1 MPQPNEDMLNAIYGL
16 SESSKFITQFPE
28 DIENVPHIAI
38 FRAYKFQRLS
48 RQDKSRTDCIA
59 EITLPMPSNLSTEYK
74 ADYQAKEFGAFGAV
88 AENLV
93 SKVNANSANPAG
105 MISKIS
111 GETAI
116 NAGAGVA
123 ASMAIGTI
131 GETGTLAIG
140 AFGVARNPHKIV
152 MYQGSDFRS
161 HSFEYQFTPRSQEE
175 SFRITN
181 IIKAFKYYMSA
192 SYGIGNLAAGLGA
205 LSTQLGK
212 IGFGEGA
219 NLSALGQLTGKAAEP
234 TGDLLKSLAGTSG
247 GLVAKG
253 VDLLG
258 GIITGIGKTAT
269 ATPAE
274 VTSFAQQ
281 AAQESRAFFEY
292 PEVFRITLM
301 PGGQTDNPH
310 IFQIAECVLEDFKV
324 EYDPQGGARF
334 VRGKDNVPAP
344 ASVKISMTFK
354 ETSLVTKENIRDRYF
369 GDGGKPPY
377 KLGAGL

>member
-1 MPQPNEDMLNAIYGL
+1 MPQANEDILNAIYGL

-59 EITLPMPSNLSTEYK
+59 EISLPMPSNLSTEYK
-74 ADYQAKEFGAFGAV
+74 AEYDSTKEIGSM

-93 SKVNANSANPAG
+93 SQVNANSATPKG
-105 MISKIS
+105 MINTVDSKTLIS
-111 GETAI
+111 TATAAA
-116 NAGAGVA
+116 AGDL
-123 ASMAIGTI
+123 I
-131 GETGTLAIG
+131 GELPGASIAIG
-140 AFGVARNPHKIV
+140 AFGVARNPHKVV
-152 MYQGSDFRS
+152 MYQGSGFRS

-212 IGFGEGA
+212 VGFGEGA
-219 NLSALGQLTGKAAEP
+219 NLSALGQLTGKAAGP
-234 TGDLLKSLAGTSG
+234 TGDFLKSSAGTSG
-247 GLVAKG
+247 GLIATG
-253 VDLLG
+253 VNALAG
-258 GIITGIGKTAT
+258 VITDIGKTAT

-281 AAQESRAFFEY
+281 AAQQSRAFFEY

-301 PGGQTDNPH
+301 PGGQTNNPH

-334 VRGKDNVPAP
+334 VRGQDNVPAP
-344 ASVKISMTFK
+344 ASVKISMTFM
-354 ETSLVTKENIRDRYF
+354 ETSLVTKENIRARVF
-369 GDGGKPPY
+369 SQGVVTGS
-377 KLGAGL
+377 GL

>member
-1 MPQPNEDMLNAIYGL
+1 MPTSNEDMLNAIYGL

-59 EITLPMPSNLSTEYK
+59 EITLPMPSNLYTEYK
-74 ADYQAKEFGAFGAV
+74 AEYAAKEFGAFGAV

-123 ASMAIGTI
+123 ASMAIGKI

-192 SYGIGNLAAGLGA
+192 SYGIGNLAAGLVGLAAEITAAAPALATGTKNILGITPNDKGKPDGNGVFGA
-205 LSTQLGK
+205 ALALVGTGLDTAAGGIAALGK
-212 IGFGEGA
+212 SLSDNA
-219 NLSALGQLTGKAAEP
+219 N
-234 TGDLLKSLAGTSG
+234 
-247 GLVAKG
+247 
-253 VDLLG
+253 
-258 GIITGIGKTAT
+258 
-269 ATPAE
+269 E
-274 VTSFAQQ
+274 VTSFAKQ

-301 PGGQTDNPH
+301 PGGQTNNPH

-324 EYDPQGGARF
+324 DYDPQGGARY
-334 VRGKDNVPAP
+334 VRGEDDVPAP

-354 ETSLVTKENIRDRYF
+354 ETSLVTKENIRARVF
-369 GDGGKPPY
+369 SQGVVTGS
-377 KLGAGL
+377 GL

>member
-1 MPQPNEDMLNAIYGL
+1 MPTSNEDMLNAIYGL
-16 SESSKFITQFPE
+16 SESSRFITQFPA

-48 RQDKSRTDCIA
+48 RQDQRRMDHVA

-74 ADYQAKEFGAFGAV
+74 AEYETKDFGALGAV
-88 AENLV
+88 VENLV
-93 SKVNANSANPAG
+93 SKVNANSATPKG
-105 MISKIS
+105 MINKIS

-116 NAGAGVA
+116 NAGVAIA
-123 ASMAIGTI
+123 ASAAIGTI
-131 GETGTLAIG
+131 GQTGTLAIG

-152 MYQGSDFRS
+152 MYQGSGFRS

-192 SYGIGNLAAGLGA
+192 SYGIGNLAAGLVGLAAEITAAAPALATGTKNILGITPNDKGKPDGNGLFGA
-205 LSTQLGK
+205 L
-212 IGFGEGA
+212 IGAVG
-219 NLSALGQLTGKAAEP
+219 TGLDTAA
-234 TGDLLKSLAGTSG
+234 
-247 GLVAKG
+247 
-253 VDLLG
+253 G
-258 GIITGIGKTAT
+258 GIAAIGTTLSGNAN
-269 ATPAE
+269 E
-274 VTSFAQQ
+274 VTSFAKQ

-301 PGGQTDNPH
+301 PGGRADNPH

-324 EYDPQGGARF
+324 DYDPQGGARY

-354 ETSLVTKENIRDRYF
+354 ETSLVTKENIKESR
-369 GDGGKPPY
+369 GHTGV
-377 KLGAGL
+377 GL

>member
-1 MPQPNEDMLNAIYGL
+1 MPQSNEEMLSAIYGL
-16 SESSKFITQFPE
+16 SERSKFITQFPE
-28 DIENVPHIAI
+28 DITNVPHIAI

-59 EITLPMPSNLSTEYK
+59 EISLPMPSNLSTEYK
-74 ADYQAKEFGAFGAV
+74 AQYETPSIGALF
-88 AENLV
+88 ENLV
-93 SKVNANSANPAG
+93 SKVNANNPSD
-105 MISKIS
+105 MISKID
-111 GETAI
+111 GDTAI
-116 NAGAGVA
+116 KAGVGA
-123 ASMAIGTI
+123 AAGDAFELL
-131 GETGTLAIG
+131 GQTGATAIG
-140 AFGVARNPHKIV
+140 AFGVARNPHKVV

-212 IGFGEGA
+212 LNIGGATLGNGTTAVGEAVGGVGKLATSVAGNLGEKVGA
-219 NLSALGQLTGKAAEP
+219 GII
-234 TGDLLKSLAGTSG
+234 GDIVAGG
-247 GLVAKG
+247 GNF
-253 VDLLG
+253 LG
-258 GIITGIGKTAT
+258 GALKAIGSTLT
-269 ATPAE
+269 ATPTE
-274 VTSFAQQ
+274 VTSFARQ

-301 PGGQTDNPH
+301 PGGQTNNPH

-354 ETSLVTKENIRDRYF
+354 ETSLVTKENIRARVISQDVIT
-369 GDGGKPPY
+369 GS
-377 KLGAGL
+377 GL

>member
-1 MPQPNEDMLNAIYGL
+1 MPQANEDMLNAIYGL

-59 EITLPMPSNLSTEYK
+59 EISLPMPSNLSTEYK
-74 ADYQAKEFGAFGAV
+74 AQYDSNKEIGALF
-88 AENLV
+88 ENLV
-93 SKVNANSANPAG
+93 SKVNANSANPSD

-116 NAGAGVA
+116 KAGAGAVA
-123 ASMAIGTI
+123 SAAIGALDNVGGI
-131 GETGTLAIG
+131 GSLAIG
-140 AFGVARNPHKIV
+140 AFGVARNPHKVV

-192 SYGIGNLAAGLGA
+192 SYGIGNLAAGLGGLA
-205 LSTQLGK
+205 T
-212 IGFGEGA
+212 GFGEG
-219 NLSALGQLTGKAAEP
+219 SKQLAAESKN
-234 TGDLLKSLAGTSG
+234 LLGIKPEDNGVVAGLINTA
-247 GLVAKG
+247 AKG
-253 VDLLG
+253 ADAAAG
-258 GIITGIGKTAT
+258 GIAAIGKTLSDNAN
-269 ATPAE
+269 E

-324 EYDPQGGARF
+324 EYDPQGGARL